1 MGNAIK
7 FVNKLSVISLV
18 VLMFSFM
25 NVAYAA
31 DKLAPDNVSDGPHIK
46 RC

>member
-1 MGNAIK
+1 MVNAIK
-7 FVNKLSVISLV
+7 FVNKLSAVSLV

-25 NVAYAA
+25 SIAYSA
-31 DKLAPDNVSDGPHIK
+31 DKLAPDNVSDGPRIS